1 VCNNRD
7 LNMVTWEQRVLA
19 GDPKLPATQE
29 IPDFPSARF
38 AELVGLRG
46 IRVDRP
52 EDVAGAWERALASDR
67 PVVLE
72 AVVDP
77 DVPPLPPHVSGEQ
90 ARNLARALAKGDP
103 DRGDVLQRS
112 LRQKL
117 AELLPG
123 G

>member
-1 VCNNRD
+1 
-7 LNMVTWEQRVLA
+7 
-19 GDPKLPATQE
+19 
-29 IPDFPSARF
+29 
-38 AELVGLRG
+38 
-46 IRVDRP
+46 
-52 EDVAGAWERALASDR
+52 
-67 PVVLE
+67 
-72 AVVDP
+72 
-77 DVPPLPPHVSGEQ
+77 VSGEQ